1 MGGKATRG
9 IEEEETEARRLGRRR
24 ALDETV
30 VLEHHV
36 FHVLLVGDG
45 DERVEILSREL
56 VLDAEVD
63 GSEETGR
70 RQRGEAGGELREA
83 HGSVDADDL
92 GLPAEVGE
100 AVVVRAGMDLTPV
113 AAHEFH
119 ASPRGRVCGEP
130 AAIRR
135 GRRRSLLPHGGR
147 WRGVLAVA
155 GRKRRGGGVAGPV
168 RVAASTSA
176 AVVDL
181 GLLRGHDG
189 RGAGRSDGAADLASR
204 VGSFWLGFFQK
215 APEGGGL
222 QRREIFAGT
231 TTYEL
236 RSARRRCA
244 RGDVGQTWE
253 MQCELCSQKLI
264 LSFAPPPE
272 EC

>member
-1 MGGKATRG
+1 MGGEATRG

-63 GSEETGR
+63 GSEETER

-155 GRKRRGGGVAGPV
+155 GRGWRGGGVAGPV
-168 RVAASTSA
+168 RVAASASASA

-189 RGAGRSDGAADLASR
+189 RGAGRSDSAADLASR
-204 VGSFWLGFFQK
+204 VGSFWLGFSRKPRKVAGFS
-215 APEGGGL
+215 AERYLRVPPVNSGL
-222 QRREIFAGT
+222 RVVGAREAT
-231 TTYEL
+231 W
-236 RSARRRCA
+236 ARRGKCA
-244 RGDVGQTWE
+244 VS
-253 MQCELCSQKLI
+253 SQKLI
-264 LSFAPPPE
+264 LNLAPPQD
-272 EC
+272 C